1 MNRSRYSQ
9 RGVTLTGLITWGVII
24 AMVAV
29 LGMKVSPHVM
39 EFYKVRN
46 AMKAM
51 ANDSSLSGAS
61 VSDVRAAFDK
71 RANVDYIETIKGT
84 DIDVTKEGNRLVLS
98 IVYSR
103 QIPLFGPVSLVIDFE
118 AASNK

>member
-24 AMVAV
+24 AMLAV

-46 AMKAM
+46 ALKAM

-61 VSDVRAAFDK
+61 VSDVRGAFDK